1 MYTFLNGLLV
11 AYEDDAE
18 DGDDGEDDDDVK
30 AMLET
35 RAFWPLSSFSI

>member
-1 MYTFLNGLLV
+1 MYTFLNGLLA

-18 DGDDGEDDDDVK
+18 DDGGGEDDDDVK

-35 RAFWPLSSFSI
+35 RASWP